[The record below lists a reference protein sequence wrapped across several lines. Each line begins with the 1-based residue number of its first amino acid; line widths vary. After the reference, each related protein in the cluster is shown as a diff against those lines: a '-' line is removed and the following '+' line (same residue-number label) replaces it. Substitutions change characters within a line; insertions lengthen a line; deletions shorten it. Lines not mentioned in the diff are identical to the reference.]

1 MMVISTGARAAEMH
15 QSKAGQV
22 VNDAFSFVVAKKGP
36 GSPLGDL
43 VLPRASHVSIV
54 IVDPDKTLSIFIDL
68 HIYIIYTCA
77 HVCGYVYSVNAHTP
91 ASTAS
96 CVKTSIWHR
105 SQKGSGRSAKPP
117 PKQ

>member
-36 GSPLGDL
+36 GSHLGDL

-68 HIYIIYTCA
+68 HIYNIYMCA
-77 HVCGYVYSVNAHTP
+77 CVWLCIYTP